1 MNQEV
6 KTGRNLGGLLLA
18 FLGGTVVGG
27 VAALL
32 FAPRS
37 GEQTRRRIAEMAE
50 TGKEKAERVPAAV
63 REASHAATVAFGKA
77 MKPPEV

>member
-6 KTGRNLGGLLLA
+6 KTGRGMGSMLLA
-18 FLGGTVVGG
+18 FLGGAVVGG
-27 VAALL
+27 VAAML

-37 GEQTRRRIAEMAE
+37 GEQTRKRIVEMAE
-50 TGKEKAERVPAAV
+50 DVEGKAERVPVAV

-77 MKPPEV
+77 MKAPPA

>member
-1 MNQEV
+1 MNQEI
-6 KTGRNLGGLLLA
+6 KTGRGMGGMLLA

-37 GEQTRRRIAEMAE
+37 GEQTRKRIAEMAE
-50 TGKEKAERVPAAV
+50 TGKEKAERMPVAV

-77 MKPPEV
+77 MKEPPV